1 MRQIFYSKVQI
12 VSILIVLFSYS
23 THFSQNHDVLNA
35 VFTSNQA
42 KIKDPIDQLSFSGNY
57 RFLGF
62 VRNQQEVFPNNS
74 GKTTAIM
81 SGDFFRE
88 PMFLLKVKG
97 KTKDNVSFG
106 ADLMIN
112 SLYKGPSEEFTRTI
126 TLDLGLNLRTSIN
139 TDFGVFNFSSGGV
152 SWYKQ
157 SRLTVWGNRSFNRI
171 SIYDRRPQNALT
183 NNPND
188 RYNDFYKNGLIDQGI
203 RYGSRAFQGLFLQGN
218 KLPLNFSFK
227 GVIGKSAFNRSF

>member
-1 MRQIFYSKVQI
+1 
-12 VSILIVLFSYS
+12 
-23 THFSQNHDVLNA
+23 
-35 VFTSNQA
+35 
-42 KIKDPIDQLSFSGNY
+42 
-57 RFLGF
+57 
-62 VRNQQEVFPNNS
+62 
-74 GKTTAIM
+74 M

-97 KTKDNVSFG
+97 KTKENISFG

-112 SLYKGPSEEFTRTI
+112 SLYKGPSEEFTSSV

-152 SWYKQ
+152 SWYRQ

-183 NNPND
+183 NIPND
-188 RYNDFYKNGLIDQGI
+188 RYNDFYKNGLIDQGV
-203 RYGSRAFQGLFLQGN
+203 RYGSRAFQGLFLNGN
-218 KLPLNFSFK
+218 NLPHNFSIK
-227 GVIGKSAFNRSF
+227 GVIGKSAFNRSFYNLQIISQLVFK